1 MMSIFFQNCLVLFG
15 GVPIFLSRQRKITK
29 LELLLKVCE
38 EYFDNF
44 DISYNAHFDN
54 LALKNKKKNFIIV
67 QKAQV

>member
-54 LALKNKKKNFIIV
+54 LALKNKKKYFIIV